1 MKLDLH
7 GIKHE
12 NVSNEVDRFIW
23 ESMVK
28 KISEVEIVT
37 GNSEQMKN
45 IVRDCVKDYGF
56 VCSEGFMNFG
66 SLIINLK

>member
-23 ESMVK
+23 EAMQRK
-28 KISEVEIVT
+28 LPQVEIVT
-37 GNSEQMKN
+37 GNSEQMKS
-45 IVRDCVKDYGF
+45 IVRDCVIDYGF
-56 VCSEGFMNFG
+56 VCSEGFMNWG
-66 SLIINLK
+66 SIIVTLV

>member
-7 GIKHE
+7 GMKHE

-23 ESMVK
+23 ESMQR

-37 GNSEQMKN
+37 GNSEQMKS
-45 IVRDCVKDYGF
+45 IVRDCVNDYGF
-56 VCSEGFMNFG
+56 VCSESFTNYGT
-66 SLIINLK
+66 LIISLL

>member
-7 GIKHE
+7 GVKHE

-23 ESMVK
+23 EAMQRNAHQ
-28 KISEVEIVT
+28 VEIVT

-45 IVRDCVKDYGF
+45 IVRDCVSDYGF
-56 VCSEGFMNFG
+56 KCGEGLVNWGALTVF
-66 SLIINLK
+66 L

>member
-7 GIKHE
+7 GFKHE

-23 ESMVK
+23 EAMQLK
-28 KISEVEIVT
+28 LPQVEIVT

-45 IVRDCVKDYGF
+45 IVRDCVHDYGF
-56 VCSEGFMNFG
+56 VCTEGFMNWG
-66 SLIINLK
+66 SIMITLV